1 MVRFPVPLLHLLLII
16 QRGKVEIAVD
26 QSACIAADQIPLIN
40 IMLLQKRHFKII
52 MLGAFPVRQ
61 VICPGTGILVIQE
74 NIIFIF
80 RAMNVVMDPGSF
92 STPDTVFPF
101 LKN

>member
-1 MVRFPVPLLHLLLII
+1 
-16 QRGKVEIAVD
+16 
-26 QSACIAADQIPLIN
+26 
-40 IMLLQKRHFKII
+40 

-101 LKN
+101 PVIILVVRVNGNPHAFRLACPVFISIIITILGSLKLP